1 MATLPKG
8 VNLQKHFNKVLNDWG
23 VNVTLNRINSAT
35 SNISGDLSDSY
46 GEDETLKVIFL
57 KRRQAF
63 VFGREGLIEQGDAYI
78 LVKYSDV
85 SSNPLERHD
94 RITYNGEVF
103 EVETSINRFD
113 SFYYAVL
120 YKVD

>member
-8 VNLQKHFNKVLNDWG
+8 VNLQKHFSKILNDWG

-46 GEDETLKVIFL
+46 GEDETLKVVFL
-57 KRRQAF
+57 KRNQQF

-85 SSNPLERHD
+85 SSDPLEKHD
-94 RITYNGEVF
+94 RITNNGEVF
-103 EVETSINRFD
+103 EVETSIIRFD
-113 SFYYAVL
+113 SFYYVVL
-120 YKVD
+120 YKVN